1 MQESITEDNTRKV
14 IDKGKVKRAQ
24 EELVTEQRDKF
35 IEKCR
40 EGDWI
45 SCILFDGWIVPSR
58 KNKIKEE
65 HYSVVNEPGSNYL
78 FHFTPETATTE
89 ESHAEQIAK
98 VWFA

>member
-24 EELVTEQRDKF
+24 EELMTEQRDKF

-45 SCILFDGWIVPSR
+45 SCILFDGWIVLTNVFSR
-58 KNKIKEE
+58 KD
-65 HYSVVNEPGSNYL
+65 
-78 FHFTPETATTE
+78 
-89 ESHAEQIAK
+89 
-98 VWFA
+98 